1 MPHIDRRQALK
12 LLAALGATGLASAC
26 SVGTGDD
33 DSAEETGLI
42 SDEPVRIGLIVPQ
55 TGGYKPIGDEMLNGF
70 QLFLD
75 NNERR
80 FGGRPVDLVIADEGE
95 TPQSGQAA
103 VESLLKQQVLALTGV
118 ANSAVM
124 LAIRDTVEQAQVPLV
139 GSNASPRNLQSVVY
153 IWRTSYVSDEPGLAL
168 GAYLAR
174 EVPDDGQVAIV
185 AADQPAG
192 RDLVQG
198 FREAFGTSDERIAA
212 PVIWADPTPNPGR
225 DTFTEAIGE
234 VVSQDPAAVYCYFT
248 GSAAVAFIRQLR
260 DTGYDGP
267 IYGPG
272 FLTEGTVVDQL
283 GDEATG
289 IVTALNYSA
298 DLDNSAN
305 LRFASGYRKRF
316 GASPTTYAMASYDA
330 AQVLDKA
337 IRTTDPGVSAQ
348 ELNLALGRIG
358 QIDSPR
364 GPWQFNQ
371 PRTPQQ
377 KWYLREVLR
386 DGTVLSNVLITE
398 LATLG

>member
-26 SVGTGDD
+26 SIGTGDD
-33 DSAEETGLI
+33 SADDDGLV
-42 SDEPVRIGLIVPQ
+42 SDVPVRIGLIVPQ

-75 NNERR
+75 NNQRR

-95 TPQSGQAA
+95 TPQSGLAA
-103 VESLLKQQVLALTGV
+103 VESLLSQQVLALTGV

-124 LAIRDTVEQAQVPLV
+124 LAIRDRVEEARVPLI

-153 IWRTSYVSDEPGLAL
+153 IWRTSYVADEAGLAL

-174 EVPDDGQVAIV
+174 EISDDGEVAIV

-198 FREAFGTSDERIAA
+198 FREGFGTGDERISA
-212 PVIWADPTPNPGR
+212 PVIWADSTPNPGR
-225 DTFTEAIGE
+225 DTFTEPIEE
-234 VVSQDPAAVYCYFT
+234 VVDRDPEAVYCFFT
-248 GSAAVAFIRQLR
+248 GTAAVEFVRQLR
-260 DTGYDGP
+260 DAGYDGP

-272 FLTEGTVVDQL
+272 FLTEGNVVDQL
-283 GDEATG
+283 GDEASG
-289 IVTALNYSA
+289 IITALNYSA

-305 LRFASGYRKRF
+305 LRFASGYRKRY

-330 AQVLDKA
+330 AHVLDKA
-337 IRTTDPGVSAQ
+337 IRTAGPGVTAQ

-386 DGTVLSNVLITE
+386 DGPVLSNVLITE

>member
-26 SVGTGDD
+26 SIGTGDD
-33 DSAEETGLI
+33 PDDEGLVN
-42 SDEPVRIGLIVPQ
+42 DEPVRIGLIVPQ

-75 NNERR
+75 SNERR
-80 FGGRPVDLVIADEGE
+80 LGGRPVDLIIADEGE
-95 TPQSGQAA
+95 TPESGQAA
-103 VESLLKQQVLALTGV
+103 VDSLLNQQVLALTGV

-124 LAIRDTVEQAQVPLV
+124 LAIRDTVEEARVPLI
-139 GSNASPRNLQSVVY
+139 GSNASPRSLQSVVY

-168 GAYLAR
+168 GTYVRRQVSA
-174 EVPDDGQVAIV
+174 DGEVAIV

-198 FREAFGTSDERIAA
+198 FREGFGTGDERISA
-212 PVIWADPTPNPGR
+212 PIIWADSTPNPGR
-225 DTFTEAIGE
+225 DTFTEPVQE
-234 VVSQDPAAVYCYFT
+234 VIARDPEAVYCFFT
-248 GSAAVAFIRQLR
+248 GTAAVEFIRQLR
-260 DTGYDGP
+260 DAGYERQ

-283 GDEATG
+283 GEEATG
-289 IVTALNYSA
+289 IITALNYSV

-305 LRFASGYRKRF
+305 LRFASSYRKRF
-316 GASPTTYAMASYDA
+316 GAPPTTYAMASYDA

-337 IRTTDPGVSAQ
+337 IRTAGPQVTAQ

-386 DGTVLSNVLITE
+386 DGPVLSNVLITE